1 MYFCSNTCDFVN
13 RDTSEGNTMVITVP
27 FSLLTEAAPLI
38 KARVYTQ
45 ALRNA
50 RLKKNAPCLH
60 SLFTSTILGK
70 PQPHSWLE
78 GGGRTNV
85 LLLAAPPPTPF
96 FFFFN

>member
-1 MYFCSNTCDFVN
+1 
-13 RDTSEGNTMVITVP
+13 MVITVP

-38 KARVYTQ
+38 TARVYTQ

-60 SLFTSTILGK
+60 SLFTYSILGK

-78 GGGRTNV
+78 VGGRTNV

-96 FFFFN
+96 FFFLIKGSC